1 MGARIKP
8 PTAQILFFARQAEG
22 GCRSVSKGVEMGLKG
37 FGVLRATTTTRRWLI
52 IVVLRRIIGGGDDVG
67 EITGRMAFHFVMVLV
82 GLLEASIAAKREQDY
97 FIALPIGVEAFVDGV
112 GTSFCFLQLQITHVI
127 NFLLVY
133 SLYLFYFLID
143 IFIFEMINKDWGIGM
158 L

>member
-1 MGARIKP
+1 
-8 PTAQILFFARQAEG
+8 
-22 GCRSVSKGVEMGLKG
+22 MGLKG
-37 FGVLRATTTTRRWLI
+37 FGLLRATTTTRRWLI

-112 GTSFCFLQLQITHVI
+112 LPFVFVFLALEFFTTATDYSCNFSFDLFFISFLFCYRYI
-127 NFLLVY
+127 
-133 SLYLFYFLID
+133 YFRND
-143 IFIFEMINKDWGIGM
+143 N
-158 L
+158 